1 MDISTSKSVSARRG
15 VKELHPVH
23 APLVPVPFQFYLAAM
38 SATPLP
44 AIVALIISAYIL
56 SATFGRSAADGP
68 LAESSPKS
76 DRSTMGESKNT
87 GGGSLTDA
95 DGDWV
100 PWTMAWCTP
109 SLPREQGW

>member
-1 MDISTSKSVSARRG
+1 
-15 VKELHPVH
+15 
-23 APLVPVPFQFYLAAM
+23 M

-76 DRSTMGESKNT
+76 DRSTMEESKNGG
-87 GGGSLTDA
+87 GGGSLKQKLGQQMKGEFANTSGFRA
-95 DGDWV
+95 FRI
-100 PWTMAWCTP
+100 
-109 SLPREQGW
+109 SRRL